1 MSKPQVKFLTL
12 LYEINSDVVS
22 ILKVNDWKKK
32 RITKFEL
39 DITDMI
45 TKIENIKPK
54 QQVVKIKHTPTSKRH
69 IKIPSKD
76 KKIPPKKQ
84 TKAKQ
89 IVLKQ
94 PKKAKK
100 KKGRKHT
107 KTTRMTEPNGNS
119 LTEQQPTLPETPETD
134 VYILE
139 LQDNKIYV
147 GKSNNVEKRI
157 DMHLTAQGSV
167 FTKAYKPT
175 GKRLPRLGN
184 IASIGDAAER
194 DETLRYMYVH
204 GIQNVR
210 GWKYTSIHLSKKEIQ
225 EAEEN
230 IREMFDLCRRCGRH
244 GHFITDCKQDTDRYN
259 TKLEKHS

>member
-1 MSKPQVKFLTL
+1 MSKTQVKFLTL
-12 LYEINSDVVS
+12 LYEINNGVVS

-32 RITKFEL
+32 RITKFEQ

-54 QQVVKIKHTPTSKRH
+54 KQIVKIKHTPTSKRH

-94 PKKAKK
+94 PKKTKK
-100 KKGRKHT
+100 KKAKKHS
-107 KTTRMTEPNGNS
+107 KTTKMTEPTG
-119 LTEQQPTLPETPETD
+119 QQPTLPDTPETD

-147 GKSNNVEKRI
+147 GKSNNIEKRI
-157 DMHLTAQGSV
+157 DMHLTSQGSV

-210 GWKYTSIHLSKKEIQ
+210 GWKYTSINLSKKEIQ

-244 GHFITDCKQDTDRYN
+244 GHFITDCKQATDRYN
-259 TKLEKHS
+259 VKL